1 MFGCKH
7 DPTKYILGH
16 WLFSPLAKVSF
27 CMYLTHFIVILDGTF
42 SVRMD
47 LFWQLSTSLY
57 IVITDIFY
65 SILTATF
72 LSLLV
77 EAPILGL

>member
-16 WLFSPLAKVSF
+16 WFFSPLAKVSF

-42 SVRMD
+42 SVKMD
-47 LFWQLSTSLY
+47 MFWQVSTSLY
-57 IVITDIFY
+57 VVITDIFY
-65 SILTATF
+65 SILTAAF

-77 EAPILGL
+77 